1 MGAVKLVRRR
11 ERSKQRWQARKSL
24 ENGETPASFGID
36 KLGSSV
42 GLERSA
48 EKFDKGE
55 EEVFDDVEPAAV
67 LGTAPG
73 RRGAPHPSSQRALG
87 SPLHQR

>member
-24 ENGETPASFGID
+24 ENGETPACLGID
-36 KLGSSV
+36 KLGYSV
-42 GLERSA
+42 GLEHSA

-67 LGTAPG
+67 LGAAFSGRSAPYS
-73 RRGAPHPSSQRALG
+73 PSQ
-87 SPLHQR
+87 